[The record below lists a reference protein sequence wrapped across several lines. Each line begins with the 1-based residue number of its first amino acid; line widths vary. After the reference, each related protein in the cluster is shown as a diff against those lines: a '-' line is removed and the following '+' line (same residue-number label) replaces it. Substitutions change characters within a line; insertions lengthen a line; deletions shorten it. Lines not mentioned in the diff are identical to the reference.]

1 MNKAVRLISKFKSAL
16 DQSWLLSFISSLLL
30 MVVMGVHIV
39 LFEFSLSFSNSIVL
53 VSSLGL
59 TSFFLV
65 RWLVDQ
71 FLYNKIKLIY
81 KNIHDFKSRPGDL
94 KNINLRKVNNDVNS
108 WNVKREQEIQKL
120 MIRESYR
127 RQFVGNVSHELKTPI
142 FNIQGYIDTLLDGAI
157 DDEEI
162 NRKFLERANKS
173 VRRMIHIIEDL
184 DQITK
189 LEAGTIEIDE
199 EPVDMVELIQDVVDQ
214 LELKAKKRNVNLV
227 VKNQQKGRFMVH
239 VDVEKIKQVL
249 INLIVNAI
257 KYGREGGQVICR
269 TYSMGEQVLVEVA
282 DDGNGI
288 PSKHLNKIFERFY
301 RIDKSRDREQGGSG
315 LGLSIV
321 KHIIEAHNQTINI
334 RSTEGQGCTFS
345 FTLKKA

>member
-1 MNKAVRLISKFKSAL
+1 MNKGTKLYHQLKKQM
-16 DQSWLLSFISSLLL
+16 DQSWLVSLASSVML
-30 MVVMGVHIV
+30 MIVMIVHII
-39 LFEFSLSFSNSIVL
+39 LFEFSLSFSNSLIL
-53 VSSLGL
+53 VSSVGL
-59 TSFFLV
+59 SSFILV

-71 FLYNKIKLIY
+71 FIYNKIKLIY
-81 KNIHDFKSRPGDL
+81 KNIQDFKSRPGDL
-94 KNINLRKVNNDVNS
+94 KDVDLRKAKKDVNT
-108 WNVKREQEIQKL
+108 WNNKREQEIQKL

-127 RQFVGNVSHELKTPI
+127 RQFVGNVAHELKTPI

-173 VRRMIHIIEDL
+173 VGRMIHIIEDL
-184 DQITK
+184 DEITK
-189 LEAGTIEIDE
+189 LEAGTLDIEE
-199 EPVDMVELIQDVVDQ
+199 EPVDIVELIQEVVDQ
-214 LELKAKKRNVNLV
+214 LEMKAKKRNVNLF
-227 VKNQQKGRFMVH
+227 VKHQQKGRFLVQ

-249 INLIVNAI
+249 INLVVNAI
-257 KYGREGGQVICR
+257 KYGREGGEVICR

-288 PSKHLNKIFERFY
+288 PSEHLTKIFERFY
-301 RIDKSRDREQGGSG
+301 RVDKSRDRGQGGSG

-334 RSTEGQGCTFS
+334 RSTEGEGCTFS

>member
-1 MNKAVRLISKFKSAL
+1 M
-16 DQSWLLSFISSLLL
+16 DQSWLVSLVTSMLL
-30 MVVMGVHIV
+30 MMVMTVHIV
-39 LFEFSLSFSNSIVL
+39 LFEFSLSFSNSVIL
-53 VSSLGL
+53 VSSVGL

-71 FLYNKIKLIY
+71 FIYNKIKLIY
-81 KNIHDFKSRPGDL
+81 KNINDLKSKEGDL
-94 KNINLRKVNNDVNS
+94 KNVNLRRVHKDVNS

-120 MIRESYR
+120 MVRESYR
-127 RQFVGNVSHELKTPI
+127 RQFVGNVAHELKTPI

-157 DDEEI
+157 DDKEI

-173 VRRMIHIIEDL
+173 VGRMIHIVEDL

-189 LEAGTIEIDE
+189 LEAGTIDIEE
-199 EPVDMVELIQDVVDQ
+199 EPVDIIEVIQDVVDQ

-227 VKNQQKGRFMVH
+227 VKHQQMGRFLVQ

-257 KYGREGGQVICR
+257 KYGKEGGEVICR

-288 PSKHLNKIFERFY
+288 PREHINKIFERFY
-301 RIDKSRDREQGGSG
+301 RVDKSRDRDQGGSG
-315 LGLSIV
+315 LGLAIV
-321 KHIIEAHNQTINI
+321 KHIVEAHNQTINI
-334 RSTEGQGCTFS
+334 RSTEGEGCTFS